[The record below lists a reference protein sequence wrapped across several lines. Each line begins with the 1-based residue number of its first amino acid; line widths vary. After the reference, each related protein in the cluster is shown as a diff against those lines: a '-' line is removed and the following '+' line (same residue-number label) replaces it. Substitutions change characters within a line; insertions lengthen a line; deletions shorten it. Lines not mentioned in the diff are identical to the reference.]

1 MQQTPPDTEQ
11 TSNSTGDSPDP
22 NVGST
27 VDNLFDRLNASV
39 RELYEWSHANQSTA
53 LTALAI
59 AAGIYLTLLVLRMI
73 IAAVIKRF
81 ADSDPTSVP
90 AILSRA
96 ISKIGSLFL
105 LVIAIASTAA
115 LFPVPEPAQGLIRG
129 VLTLAIILQTAALV
143 QEVAVSLLVR
153 RAQRGGEGGS
163 GLANAVGVLRW
174 LLVGVIWIIT
184 FIILLDT
191 AGVQVTAL
199 IAGLGVGG
207 IAIGLAAQGIFSDL
221 FASISIL
228 SDKPFKKGDFIMFGT
243 IWGTVEEIGLRTTRI
258 RSLSGEQITVSNTDL
273 IGERVH
279 NYQRLQRRRH
289 VMNVGVLYQTP
300 AETIEAIPKWVR
312 EDWEKIELLT
322 IDRLH
327 FIGFGD
333 SSLNFE
339 FVCWVEAPDFVTYRD
354 TIQAAALAV
363 MRRFA
368 DEGVDFAYPTRTLF
382 MAEPSGNPIDPR
394 GLVKFETGT
403 DSDVNES

>member
-22 NVGST
+22 NVGNT

-174 LLVGVIWIIT
+174 LLVGVIWIMS
-184 FIILLDT
+184 
-191 AGVQVTAL
+191 
-199 IAGLGVGG
+199 GG
-207 IAIGLAAQGIFSDL
+207 CG
-221 FASISIL
+221 
-228 SDKPFKKGDFIMFGT
+228 M
-243 IWGTVEEIGLRTTRI
+243 
-258 RSLSGEQITVSNTDL
+258 
-273 IGERVH
+273 
-279 NYQRLQRRRH
+279 
-289 VMNVGVLYQTP
+289 GVLHLRKGRWLRP
-300 AETIEAIPKWVR
+300 
-312 EDWEKIELLT
+312 
-322 IDRLH
+322 
-327 FIGFGD
+327 
-333 SSLNFE
+333 
-339 FVCWVEAPDFVTYRD
+339 
-354 TIQAAALAV
+354 
-363 MRRFA
+363 
-368 DEGVDFAYPTRTLF
+368 
-382 MAEPSGNPIDPR
+382 
-394 GLVKFETGT
+394 
-403 DSDVNES
+403 